1 MALRRP
7 PDTREQQLGSE
18 TVQYVRRLTW
28 FVAGK
33 MILICVLL
41 GMLVCGFFMALNG
54 SNIYVVLSDGMQ
66 KRVDVI
72 LTRQQAEEL
81 NKYFHADFLIA
92 DEALEGALN
101 GMSAYSDYNI
111 TGFDYELTV
120 EKLWAWPWDS
130 YANCTVVERVP
141 SISGSVISSRRSE
154 VSERIP
160 RWQGGRYDVTLVKVG
175 GEWKIIGM
183 QQKTILVEPEG
194 SDDGLETE
202 VLVS

>member
-1 MALRRP
+1 M
-7 PDTREQQLGSE
+7 
-18 TVQYVRRLTW
+18 QYVRRLTW
-28 FVAGK
+28 FVAGR
-33 MILICVLL
+33 MILICVLA
-41 GMLVCGFFMALNG
+41 GMLLCGFFMALNG
-54 SNIYVVLSDGMQ
+54 ANIYVVLNDGME

-101 GMSAYSDYNI
+101 GMSAYSDYSI
-111 TGFDYELTV
+111 TGFDYELTI

-175 GEWKIIGM
+175 GSWKIIGM
-183 QQKTILVEPEG
+183 QQKTVLVEPETG
-194 SDDGLETE
+194 DDDGLETE